1 MGCIISI
8 IATVVT
14 LNCPAPV
21 SSEPDAARI
30 LAPHQY
36 VAPAPVEQR
45 APVITVSAMPAPR
58 PALPPARESE
68 AGRAIRMGM
77 GIPGG
82 WTPLE
87 WAILHGGNR

>member
-14 LNCPAPV
+14 LNCPTRV
-21 SSEPDAARI
+21 STGADAARL
-30 LAPHQY
+30 LAPHQF
-36 VAPAPVEQR
+36 VAPAPLER
-45 APVITVSAMPAPR
+45 RGPVIVMR
-58 PALPPARESE
+58 EALPPAPVVHRESE
-68 AGRAIRMGM
+68 QGRANRM

-82 WTPLE
+82 YTALE